1 VNTMSR
7 LLKFLDGLCIA
18 GAGFAA
24 LCCLALAVM
33 LIIEV
38 IATSFFSYSQPWA
51 VEYSGYLLAPTLFA
65 GAGWTLSRGGHIR
78 VAVIIDA
85 LPERAER
92 FLDLVMSVF
101 ALGVTLYV
109 CWAVS
114 ENAVRSFERGSF
126 STYPT
131 ATPIWLPQ
139 TVLAAGWWLLTVGL
153 VTRVIRRFQG
163 VDVEDTDTPDLDNA

>member
-1 VNTMSR
+1 MSR

-101 ALGVTLYV
+101 APP
-109 CWAVS
+109 A
-114 ENAVRSFERGSF
+114 
-126 STYPT
+126 
-131 ATPIWLPQ
+131 
-139 TVLAAGWWLLTVGL
+139 
-153 VTRVIRRFQG
+153 
-163 VDVEDTDTPDLDNA
+163 